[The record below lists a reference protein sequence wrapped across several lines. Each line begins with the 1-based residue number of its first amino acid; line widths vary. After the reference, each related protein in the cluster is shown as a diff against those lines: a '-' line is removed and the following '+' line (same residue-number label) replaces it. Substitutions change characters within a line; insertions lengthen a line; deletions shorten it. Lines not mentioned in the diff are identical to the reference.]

1 MPGVRLK
8 ILPASIGGCYGTSS
22 SKRGDHDGKQNTLRT
37 NPGQNCGES
46 PSDTAE
52 RAAIR
57 IQRKYFIQKYDS
69 STIVL
74 ETPRAQA
81 AIANRTQ
88 GDQLKTLIK
97 NINSPLRE
105 RLPKPKANQS
115 RHLAWVETSNM
126 EAWTCAACNW
136 AFLPSGPPLGESLEE
151 MMENYERQ
159 RDMEFSSHVCAQHP
173 KQNAVR
179 DRSNFSYPKT
189 VERTT
194 RTSAQSMSAKA

>member
-115 RHLAWVETSNM
+115 RHLAWVETVHM
-126 EAWTCAACNW
+126 EAWTCAACAW
-136 AFLPSGPPLGESLEE
+136 AFLPSGPPLGDSLEE
-151 MMENYERQ
+151 MIQNYERQ
-159 RDMEFSSHVCAQHP
+159 RDMEFTSHVCAQHSER
-173 KQNAVR
+173 NAVP
-179 DRSNFSYPKT
+179 DCSSFSFQRRFGNTMRT
-189 VERTT
+189 V
-194 RTSAQSMSAKA
+194 A